1 MALAPF
7 TPISTRRVTIR
18 AVGGQDLPDLL
29 EINGDDEVTR
39 FLPYATWRCAL
50 DGTTWLARMVAL
62 AQSGSGVQLVIARNT
77 DDKVI
82 GTVLLFRFD
91 EASARVELGY
101 VLGRPYWRQG
111 LATEALRAVCE
122 HAFGQLAVRHIEA
135 EVNPDNDASNA
146 LLRSLGFVHEGYLR
160 KRWVAKGVAYD
171 TNLYGCLAHEWPP
184 CRPAAKGRSATKAR
198 KT

>member
-7 TPISTRRVTIR
+7 TPISTHRVTIR
-18 AVGGQDLPDLL
+18 AVGGQDLPDLF
-29 EINGDDEVTR
+29 EINGDDAVTR
-39 FLPYATWRCAL
+39 FLPYDSWQSAL
-50 DGTTWLARMVAL
+50 DGTTWLARMEAL
-62 AQSGSGVQLVIARNT
+62 AQAGSGVQLVITRNT

-82 GTVLLFRFD
+82 GTVLLFKFD

-111 LATEALRAVCE
+111 LATEALQAVCE
-122 HAFGQLAVRHIEA
+122 HAFRQLAVRRIEA
-135 EVNPDNDASNA
+135 EVNPDNEASNA
-146 LLRSLGFVHEGYLR
+146 LLLSLGFVHEGCLR

-171 TNLYGCLAHEWPP
+171 TNIYGCLAHEWPP
-184 CRPAAKGRSATKAR
+184 RRPAAKGHCATRTR